1 MKEKLLV
8 VGVLIALILG
18 GYSVS
23 QKGTVVVNEQGK
35 PVGAVSSPDLGS
47 YAVIGGTLLRGG
59 ATKSLTQATT
69 TVCAIQSPAATS
81 TLVAGSV
88 KFTVSS
94 TTASTVTIAKATTP
108 FATTTLLRT
117 ESVGANAQATIPFAS
132 STSVAST
139 AAWALEQTNLTFA
152 PNSYVVVGMAG
163 GTGTFSPTGEC
174 RALFIEN

>member
-8 VGVLIALILG
+8 VGVVVALVLG
-18 GYSVS
+18 GYAVS
-23 QKGTVVVNEQGK
+23 KKPVVVTKDGVQ
-35 PVGAVSSPDLGS
+35 VGAVSSPDIGS
-47 YAVIGGTLLRGG
+47 YAVIGGSVLRGG

-81 TLVAGSV
+81 TLLAGSI
-88 KFTVSS
+88 KFSVSS
-94 TTASTVTIAKATTP
+94 TTASTITIGKATTP

-132 STSVAST
+132 STSVASA

-152 PNSYVVVGMAG
+152 PNTYVVVGMAG